1 MLERTLVF
9 IKPDGVKR
17 KLVGRILAR
26 FEEKGFDITASKTMM
41 MDLELAKK
49 HYVEH
54 VERPYFKALSD
65 FITSGPIMAFVL
77 EGERVVEI
85 VRLMMGP
92 TDGGLAPLGTIRGD
106 FALSRQEN
114 LIHASDSIE
123 SSAREI
129 PLFFPE
135 LG

>member
-9 IKPDGVKR
+9 IKPDGVRR
-17 KLVGRILAR
+17 KLVGRILTR
-26 FEEKGFDITASKTMM
+26 FEEKGFGIVASKSMVI
-41 MDLELAKK
+41 DPELAKK
-49 HYVEH
+49 HYYEH
-54 VERPYFKALSD
+54 VERPYFKGLSD

-77 EGERVVEI
+77 EGERVIEI

-106 FALSRQEN
+106 YALSRQEN
-114 LIHASDSIE
+114 LIHASDSVA
-123 SSAREI
+123 SAAREI